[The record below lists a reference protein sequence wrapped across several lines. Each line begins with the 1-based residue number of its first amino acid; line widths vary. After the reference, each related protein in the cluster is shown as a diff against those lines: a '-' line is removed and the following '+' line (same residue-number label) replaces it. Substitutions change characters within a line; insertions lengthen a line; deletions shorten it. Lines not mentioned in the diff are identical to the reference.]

1 MATNYYNRV
10 VEEDLNVG
18 AEMTTRRNPGGGML
32 TATQISLSSL
42 ALGQAA
48 GSATWD
54 PGEVAVGAKVSTTV
68 TVSGAALG
76 DFALASFSLDVQE
89 LSLTATVSA
98 TNTVEIVLANNTAAA
113 VNLESGTVR
122 ALVFHTR

>member
-1 MATNYYNRV
+1 M
-10 VEEDLNVG
+10 EEDINAG
-18 AEMTTRRNPGGGML
+18 AELTTKRNPGGGTL
-32 TATQISLSSL
+32 TATQVSLSSFSV
-42 ALGQAA
+42 GQAA

-68 TVSGAALG
+68 TISGAALG
-76 DFALASFSLDVQE
+76 DFAVASFSLDVQE

-98 TNTVEIVLANNTAAA
+98 ANTVEIVLANNTTAA